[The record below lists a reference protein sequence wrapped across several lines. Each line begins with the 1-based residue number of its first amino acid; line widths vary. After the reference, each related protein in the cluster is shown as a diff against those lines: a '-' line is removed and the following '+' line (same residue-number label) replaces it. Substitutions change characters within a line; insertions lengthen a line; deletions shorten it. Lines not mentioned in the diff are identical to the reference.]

1 MSKPKISKSVI
12 RRLPRYYRF
21 LGQLENQSIDRISS
35 TKLAEL
41 MRLTASQVRQD
52 LNCFGGFGHQ
62 GYGYSVPKLKEEIQN
77 ILGLNNLYKAI
88 LLGAGNLGSAIATHL
103 KFDKLGFDLVGAFD
117 NNPALIGKSLNNTII
132 RNDSELENFCI
143 DNNVKAAF
151 LCIPSSVAPEIV
163 ARLYNSGVKCFWN
176 FTHYYIQKDFP
187 DATVE
192 SVHLGDLMMTLC
204 YRLNEKENTYE

>member
-1 MSKPKISKSVI
+1 MNKPNISKSVI

-21 LGQLENQSIDRISS
+21 LNQLESQGVDRISS
-35 TKLAEL
+35 TKLAEI

-77 ILGLNNLYKAI
+77 ILGLTNQYKAVLI
-88 LLGAGNLGSAIATHL
+88 GAGNLGNAIASHL
-103 KFDKLGFDLVGAFD
+103 KFNKLGFDLVGIFD
-117 NNPALIGKSLNNTII
+117 NNDSIVGNQIGDITI
-132 RNDSELENFCI
+132 RKDNELEKFCKE
-143 DNNVKAAF
+143 NQVKVAF
-151 LCIPSSVAPEIV
+151 LCIPSSAAPDAV
-163 ARLYNSGVKCFWN
+163 SRLYNSGVKNFWN

-187 DATVE
+187 DAVVE

-204 YRLNEKENTYE
+204 YRINETEE